1 MAVTV
6 RQAQADDLPT
16 IRAIYN
22 DGIEEREATLETD
35 PKSIEEIAEWWSQHG
50 ARHCV
55 LVAADSESV
64 VGWASLNRFSHRC
77 AHAGIADVSVYVAR
91 GQRGRG
97 VGLALLRRLT
107 EEARAN
113 GFHKIVLH
121 ALDVNERGKRLYRR
135 AGFTEVGIFREHG
148 RLGDRFVDVIAMEL
162 LL

>member
-6 RQAQADDLPT
+6 RHAEAHDLPA

-22 DGIEEREATLETD
+22 EGIEEREATLETD
-35 PKSIEEIAEWWSQHG
+35 RKSVEEIAEWWSQHDG
-50 ARHCV
+50 RHRV
-55 LVAADSESV
+55 LVAADLARV

-91 GQRGRG
+91 EHRGTG

-107 EEARAN
+107 DEARAN

-135 AGFTEVGIFREHG
+135 AGFSEVGIFREHG